1 VPSKRVR
8 IEVLLDDGSTLVMTS
23 KDLSDRTKLTKFFDL
38 AELMGGGSPPFDDTQ
53 EHDGGATTLYDQVE
67 RLVRSRYLGQ
77 WFDFVQVREAFEMEF
92 GFVPRDTTIA
102 TYLQR
107 LSGRGIL
114 RRRGRRGSYRYK
126 LQADSLTLPSG

>member
-1 VPSKRVR
+1 M
-8 IEVLLDDGSTLVMTS
+8 DDGSTLVMTS

-38 AELMGGGSPPFDDTQ
+38 AELMGGSPPFDQTQ
-53 EHDGGATTLYDQVE
+53 EDHGGATTLYDQVE

-77 WFDFVQVREAFEMEF
+77 WFDFVQVRKAFEIEF

-126 LQADSLTLPSG
+126 LQIDPLTLPSG